1 MRFTFIKAAMGQHP
15 VAAFLILNKNED
27 SAIPKVTITKNS
39 IQSESQIKEAI
50 FWF

>member
-1 MRFTFIKAAMGQHP
+1 MRLTFIKAAMGQHP

-39 IQSESQIKEAI
+39 NQSASQIKGAI
-50 FWF
+50 FSF